1 LKLNI
6 FRRYNSY
13 VDQNS
18 VINNKLISVSNS
30 SQINQIPLDSKII
43 VIGDG
48 SENISL
54 YNLRRFGITFKNFNE
69 KREILVKFALQ
80 ANFIILL
87 FPKNDYIPE
96 YLQKLV
102 KLEKVEKWNYN
113 NTVLFKIKNEI

>member
-1 LKLNI
+1 
-6 FRRYNSY
+6 
-13 VDQNS
+13 
-18 VINNKLISVSNS
+18 VSNS